1 MKCPVCKSNCKKS
14 DKKCPTCGFTELN
27 VEFINLEEAEAWERS
42 VLRPCRALWNA
53 TQSMYEVALKRVQEI
68 AEQES
73 VGESDGQA
81 SITISSSST
90 SPSTKKRRGSKDKII
105 YEDAYVRVEYTGVE
119 LSEYGKL
126 YIKCIAENKSTKNLY
141 ISMEKA
147 TCNGWDVT
155 YYSNEGVVH
164 VSAGSK
170 CKSAFDF
177 SKFSEKSDIKSLDEI
192 EEFRYKIKVVDT
204 DSYKT
209 LSEPSKFFYLDAL
222 IKK

>member
-1 MKCPVCKSNCKKS
+1 MKCPVCKNNCKKS
-14 DKKCPTCGFTELN
+14 DSKCTTCGFTELN

-73 VGESDGQA
+73 DWQVN
-81 SITISSSST
+81 ITTSSSAT

-119 LSEYGKL
+119 LSEYGTL
-126 YIKCIAENKSTKNLY
+126 YIRCIAENKSTKNLY

-147 TCNGWDVT
+147 ICNGWDVT

-170 CKSAFDF
+170 SKSAFDF
-177 SKFSEKSDIKSLDEI
+177 SKFSEKSDIKSLNEI

-204 DSYKT
+204 DSYET
-209 LSEPSKFFYLDAL
+209 LSEPSKFFYLDEL